1 MNTNIKGRNII
12 GERFG
17 KLIVLEKDNILSK
30 HGQPK
35 FHCQCDCGSITSILR
50 NSLITGNSS
59 KCKGHRLNEYI
70 VCDDYILLDVSTPKN
85 KDTYSKID
93 SDDID
98 KILTH
103 KVNGRGAKWIAH
115 DSSEGRWGIYVSDT
129 ARKTRLHR
137 FVVGLIDPIFI
148 VDHINGDTL
157 DNRKQNLRIITRSEN
172 NKNMRKHVNNTSGYT
187 GVILKDGLWVANIE
201 VANKKLYLGGFDT
214 KAEANIAYRSA
225 AKALGFSERHG
236 L

>member
-59 KCKGHRLNEYI
+59 KCKGHLLNEYI

-93 SDDID
+93 KDDLE
-98 KILTH
+98 KVLNH
-103 KVNGRGAKWIAH
+103 KVGISKAKWMAH
-115 DSSEGRWGIYVSDT
+115 DSSEGRWGIYVGDT

-137 FVVGLIDPIFI
+137 FVVNLVDPTLIA
-148 VDHINGDTL
+148 DHINGDTL

-172 NKNMRKHVNNTSGYT
+172 NKNMRKHINNTSEYT
-187 GVILKDGLWVANIE
+187 GVIFKDGLWVATIGIS
-201 VANKKLYLGGFDT
+201 NKNLYIGGYDT
-214 KAEANIAYRSA
+214 KFEANIAYRAA